1 MMEEALIAALALKTL
16 EAVGEEFRWFADREG
31 DIRSGEEE
39 LARAFI
45 EAIERARREHPNR

>member
-1 MMEEALIAALALKTL
+1 MMEEALITALALKTL

-31 DIRSGEEE
+31 DIKSGEEE

-45 EAIERARREHPNR
+45 EAIERVRREHSNR